1 MKTNLKELL
10 PITQIFNQGEKQPLV
25 NARDLWKFLEVETRF
40 NDWFIR
46 NVKAYGFKKDW
57 DYFLHHKIMKQK
69 IRTTKADE
77 FYSNL
82 SNKNER
88 GRKPKDYLITL
99 SMAKELA
106 MVERNEQG
114 KLARQYFLKCED
126 TLLNIAPDLVGK
138 HRQEWRIEREAVKTP
153 FTKMCNSLERNRTR
167 LGKETHKHHYTNEA
181 NMLTSLVLGM
191 NVQHWRTAHAIT
203 IDTREALNAEQLE
216 RLEYLEQADQILL
229 DMNINDFHQ
238 RKARLAEMLM
248 NKFQQ

>member
-40 NDWFIR
+40 DDWFRR

-57 DYFLHHKIMKQK
+57 DYFLLHKIMKQNTAQFL
-69 IRTTKADE
+69 I
-77 FYSNL
+77 L
-82 SNKNER
+82 KNEEQKTNNR
-88 GRKPKDYLITL
+88 GGHNRKDYLITL

-126 TLLNIAPDLVGK
+126 TLLSIAPDLVAK

-153 FTKMCNSLERNRTR
+153 FTKLCNALERNRSR

-181 NMLTSLVLGM
+181 NMLASLVLGM
-191 NVQHWRTAHAIT
+191 NVQHWRNAHAIT

-229 DMNINDFHQ
+229 DMNINNFHQ
-238 RKARLAEMLM
+238 RKAQLADMLKM
-248 NKFQQ
+248 KFS

>member
-10 PITQIFNQGEKQPLV
+10 PITQIFKQGEKQPLV

-40 NDWFIR
+40 DDWFRR
-46 NVKAYGFKKDW
+46 NAKAYGFKKDW
-57 DYFLHHKIMKQK
+57 DYFLVDKFIKQNTAQSL
-69 IRTTKADE
+69 I
-77 FYSNL
+77 L
-82 SNKNER
+82 KNEEQKTNNR
-88 GRKPKDYLITL
+88 GGHNRKDYLITL

-126 TLLNIAPDLVGK
+126 TLLSIAPDLVDK

>member
-1 MKTNLKELL
+1 MKTDLKELL
-10 PITQIFNQGEKQPLV
+10 PVTEILKQGEKQPLV
-25 NARDLWKFLEVETRF
+25 NARDLWKFLESKQEF
-40 NDWFIR
+40 ANWIK
-46 NVKAYGFKKDW
+46 NNIKAYGFKKDW
-57 DYFLHHKIMKQK
+57 DYFLLDKFIKQK
-69 IRTTKADE
+69 T
-77 FYSNL
+77 N
-82 SNKNER
+82 NR
-88 GRKPKDYLITL
+88 GGHNRKDYLITL

-126 TLLNIAPDLVGK
+126 TLLNIAPDLVDK

>member
-57 DYFLHHKIMKQK
+57 DYFLLDKFIKQN
-69 IRTTKADE
+69 TAQFLT
-77 FYSNL
+77 L
-82 SNKNER
+82 KNEEQKTNNR
-88 GRKPKDYLITL
+88 GGHNRKDYLITL

-126 TLLNIAPDLVGK
+126 TLLNIAPDLVDK

-216 RLEYLEQADQILL
+216 QLEYLEQADQILL

>member
-25 NARDLWKFLEVETRF
+25 NARDLWKFLESKQEF
-40 NDWFIR
+40 SNWIK
-46 NVKAYGFKKDW
+46 NNIKAYGFKKDW
-57 DYFLHHKIMKQK
+57 DYFLLDKFIKQN
-69 IRTTKADE
+69 TAQFLT
-77 FYSNL
+77 L
-82 SNKNER
+82 KNEEQKTNNR
-88 GRKPKDYLITL
+88 GGHNRKDYLITL

-126 TLLNIAPDLVGK
+126 TLLNIAPDLVDK

-191 NVQHWRTAHAIT
+191 NVQHWRTAHSIT

>member
-1 MKTNLKELL
+1 
-10 PITQIFNQGEKQPLV
+10 GEKQPLV

-106 MVERNEQG
+106 MVERNEQ
-114 KLARQYFLKCED
+114 
-126 TLLNIAPDLVGK
+126 
-138 HRQEWRIEREAVKTP
+138 
-153 FTKMCNSLERNRTR
+153 
-167 LGKETHKHHYTNEA
+167 
-181 NMLTSLVLGM
+181 
-191 NVQHWRTAHAIT
+191 
-203 IDTREALNAEQLE
+203 
-216 RLEYLEQADQILL
+216 
-229 DMNINDFHQ
+229 
-238 RKARLAEMLM
+238 
-248 NKFQQ
+248 

>member
-25 NARDLWKFLEVETRF
+25 NARDLWKFLESKQEF
-40 NDWFIR
+40 SNWIK
-46 NVKAYGFKKDW
+46 NNIKAYGFKKDW
-57 DYFLHHKIMKQK
+57 DYFLLDKFIKQNTAQFL
-69 IRTTKADE
+69 I
-77 FYSNL
+77 L
-82 SNKNER
+82 KNEEQKTNNR
-88 GRKPKDYLITL
+88 GGHNRKDYLITL

-126 TLLNIAPDLVGK
+126 TLLNIAPDLVDK

-153 FTKMCNSLERNRTR
+153 FTKMCNSLECNRTR